1 MPSLAA
7 PGHLPEIAD
16 FYYAM
21 MAELAMLHDALVP
34 DWRDIFISQHAGAMR
49 EGTGAWFVIER
60 DGKLAACAGALA
72 DTSPASQ
79 MSTARSGIIIGVYVL
94 PEYRRRGFAREL
106 TLACL
111 DWFRRNGVTRIRLQA
126 SPYARPLYE
135 SLGFKPGV
143 EMRLN
148 LD

>member
-1 MPSLAA
+1 MPSLSA
-7 PGHLPEIAD
+7 PEQLPEIAD

-21 MAELAMLHDALVP
+21 MLELGMLHDPLAEN
-34 DWRDIFISQHAGAMR
+34 WRDIFIAQHTAAMR
-49 EGTGAWFVIER
+49 DRTGAWYAIDR
-60 DGKLAACAGALA
+60 DEELVACAGALV
-72 DTSPASQ
+72 DTSAASK
-79 MSTARSGIIIGVYVL
+79 MSTARSGIVIGVYVK

-111 DWFRRNGVTRIRLQA
+111 DWFRMSGVTRIRLQA

>member
-7 PGHLPEIAD
+7 PGRLPELAD

-21 MAELAMLHDALVP
+21 MLELGMLHDPLAAN
-34 DWRDIFISQHAGAMR
+34 WRDIFIAQHAAAMR

-60 DGKLAACAGALA
+60 DGKLAACAGALM
-72 DTSPASQ
+72 DTSAASK
-79 MSTARSGIIIGVYVL
+79 MSTARSGIIIGVYVK

-106 TLACL
+106 TQACL
-111 DWFRRNGVTRIRLQA
+111 DWFRTSGVTRIRLQA